1 MDMGQFAVIGMG
13 RFGRSLAVTLHRLGH
28 QVLAID
34 KNEEALRAVSDEV
47 THAVQLDS
55 TDEEALR
62 GVGITNFDA
71 VVVAIGDF
79 IEESILTTLLLT
91 ELGCEKIVAKAVD
104 DRQGKVLE
112 RVGAHLVV
120 YPERDMGIR
129 IAHTLA
135 APGVLDYLELSPT
148 FSIEELSIPE
158 SMTGRTLGQLDLKS
172 RFGVS
177 VLLIRRDG
185 QLMISPS
192 PETRLQTGDVL
203 VVVGENRQL
212 SRLEANLEPSG
223 K

>member
-1 MDMGQFAVIGMG
+1 MSEYAVIGMG
-13 RFGRSLAVTLHRLGH
+13 RFGRSVATTLHQLGH

-47 THAVQLDS
+47 THAVQLDA
-55 TDEEALR
+55 TDDEALR

-71 VVVAIGDF
+71 VIVAIGDF
-79 IEESILTTLLLT
+79 IEESILTTLLLA
-91 ELGCEKIVAKAVD
+91 ELGVEKIVAKAVD

-120 YPERDMGIR
+120 YPERDMGVR

-135 APGVLDYLELSPT
+135 APGVLDYLEISPT
-148 FSIEELSIPE
+148 FSIEELSV
-158 SMTGRTLGQLDLKS
+158 SDAMAGRTLGQLDLKA

-177 VLLIRRDG
+177 VLLIRRGG
-185 QLMISPS
+185 QLMISPAV
-192 PETRLQTGDVL
+192 ETALQSGDVL

-212 SRLEANLEPSG
+212 SRLESTLEPA

>member
-1 MDMGQFAVIGMG
+1 MGEYAVIGMG
-13 RFGRSLAVTLHRLGH
+13 RFGRSVAITLHRLGH

-34 KNEEALRAVSDEV
+34 KNEDALRTVSDEV

-71 VVVAIGDF
+71 VVIAIGNF
-79 IEESILTTLLLT
+79 IEESILTTLLLA
-91 ELGCEKIVAKAVD
+91 ELGVEKIVAKAVD

-120 YPERDMGIR
+120 YPERDMGAR

-135 APGVLDYLELSPT
+135 APGVLDYLEISPT
-148 FSIEELSIPE
+148 FSIEELSIPGA
-158 SMTGRTLGQLDLKS
+158 MAGRTLGQLDLKA
-172 RFGVS
+172 RYGVN
-177 VLLIRRDG
+177 VLLIRRDS
-185 QLMISPS
+185 QLMISPT
-192 PETRLQTGDVL
+192 PDTKLQAGDVL

-212 SRLEANLEPSG
+212 NRLESTLEPS

>member
-1 MDMGQFAVIGMG
+1 MSEYAVIGMG
-13 RFGRSLAVTLHRLGH
+13 RFGRSVATTLRQLGH

-34 KNEEALRAVSDEV
+34 KNEEALRGITDNV
-47 THAVQLDS
+47 THAVQLDA
-55 TDEEALR
+55 TDAEALR
-62 GVGITNFDA
+62 GVGITKFDA
-71 VVVAIGDF
+71 VIVAIGDF
-79 IEESILTTLLLT
+79 IEESILTTLLLN

-120 YPERDMGIR
+120 YPERDMGVR
-129 IAHTLA
+129 IAHTLS

-148 FSIEELSIPE
+148 FSIEELSVPE
-158 SMTGRTLGQLDLKS
+158 KLTGQSLGKLDLKA

-177 VLLIRRDG
+177 VLLIRRES

-192 PETRLQTGDVL
+192 ADTTLQMGDVL

-212 SRLEANLEPSG
+212 SRLESSL
-223 K
+223 

>member
-1 MDMGQFAVIGMG
+1 MSEYAVIGMG
-13 RFGRSLAVTLHRLGH
+13 RFGRSVAITLHQLGH
-28 QVLAID
+28 KVLAID

-47 THAVQLDS
+47 NHAVQLDS
-55 TDEEALR
+55 TDQEALR

-71 VVVAIGDF
+71 VIVAIGDF

-120 YPERDMGIR
+120 YPERDMGVR

-148 FSIEELSIPE
+148 FSIEELSVPE
-158 SMTGRTLGQLDLKS
+158 TMAGRSLGQLDLKA

-177 VLLIRRDG
+177 VLLIRRDS
-185 QLMISPS
+185 QLMISPA
-192 PETRLQTGDVL
+192 PDTMLETGDVL

-212 SRLEANLEPSG
+212 SRLESSFEPATR
-223 K
+223 

>member
-1 MDMGQFAVIGMG
+1 MGEFAVIGMG
-13 RFGRSLAVTLHRLGH
+13 RFGKSVAVTLRQLGH

-34 KNEEALRAVSDEV
+34 RDEAALREVADEV

-55 TDEEALR
+55 TDPESLR

-71 VVVAIGDF
+71 VIVAIGVD
-79 IEESILTTLLLT
+79 IQESILTTSILQ

-104 DRQGKVLE
+104 HRQGKVLE

-120 YPERDMGIR
+120 YPERDMGVR
-129 IAHTLA
+129 LAHTLA
-135 APGVLDYLELSPT
+135 SPGLLDYLAISPT
-148 FSIEELSIPE
+148 FSIEELSVTE
-158 SMTGRTLGQLDLKS
+158 RLLGRTLGQLDLKT

-185 QLMISPS
+185 QLLISPG
-192 PETRLQTGDVL
+192 PDTTLVAGDVL

-212 SRLEANLEPSG
+212 SRLEASL
-223 K
+223 

>member
-1 MDMGQFAVIGMG
+1 MGEYAVIGMG
-13 RFGRSLAVTLHRLGH
+13 RFGRSVAITLHRLGH
-28 QVLAID
+28 QVLAVD

-47 THAVQLDS
+47 THAVQLDA
-55 TDEEALR
+55 TDVESLR

-79 IEESILTTLLLT
+79 IEESILTTLLLC

-120 YPERDMGIR
+120 YPERDMGVR

-135 APGVLDYLELSPT
+135 APGLLDYLELSPT
-148 FSIEELSIPE
+148 FSIEELSVPE
-158 SMTGRTLGQLDLKS
+158 NLSGRSLGYLDLKTKY
-172 RFGVS
+172 GVS
-177 VLLIRRDG
+177 VLLIRRDS
-185 QLMISPS
+185 QLMISP
-192 PETRLQTGDVL
+192 PADTTLQTGDVL

-212 SRLEANLEPSG
+212 SRLESTFEPS

>member
-1 MDMGQFAVIGMG
+1 MGQFAVIGMG

-185 QLMISPS
+185 QLMVSPS

>member
-1 MDMGQFAVIGMG
+1 MSEYAVIGMG
-13 RFGRSLAVTLHRLGH
+13 RFGRSVAITLHQLGH

-47 THAVQLDS
+47 THAVQLDA

-71 VVVAIGDF
+71 VIVAIGDF
-79 IEESILTTLLLT
+79 IEESILTTLLLA
-91 ELGCEKIVAKAVD
+91 ELGVEKIVAKAVE

-112 RVGAHLVV
+112 KVGAHLVV
-120 YPERDMGIR
+120 YPERDMGVR

-135 APGVLDYLELSPT
+135 APGVLDYLEISPT
-148 FSIEELSIPE
+148 FSIEELSVPE
-158 SMTGRTLGQLDLKS
+158 AMAGRTLGQLDLKA

-177 VLLIRRDG
+177 VLLIRRDS
-185 QLMISPS
+185 QLMISPAA
-192 PETRLQTGDVL
+192 ETTLQTGDVL
-203 VVVGENRQL
+203 VVVGENRHL
-212 SRLEANLEPSG
+212 NRLESTLEPA

>member
-1 MDMGQFAVIGMG
+1 MGEYAVIGMG
-13 RFGRSLAVTLHRLGH
+13 RFGRSVATTLHRLGH
-28 QVLAID
+28 QVLAVD

-47 THAVQLDS
+47 THAVQLDA
-55 TDEEALR
+55 TDAESLR

-120 YPERDMGIR
+120 YPERDMGVR
-129 IAHTLA
+129 IAHTLS
-135 APGVLDYLELSPT
+135 APGLLDYLQLSPT
-148 FSIEELSIPE
+148 FSIEELSVPE
-158 SMTGRTLGQLDLKS
+158 NLSGKSLGYLDLKA
-172 RFGVS
+172 RYGVS
-177 VLLIRRDG
+177 VLLIRRDS
-185 QLMISPS
+185 QLMISPA
-192 PETRLQTGDVL
+192 PDTTLQTGDVL

-212 SRLEANLEPSG
+212 SRLESTFEPP

>member
-1 MDMGQFAVIGMG
+1 MSEYAVIGMG
-13 RFGRSLAVTLHRLGH
+13 RFGRSVAITLHRLGH

-34 KNEEALRAVSDEV
+34 KSEEALRAVSDEV

-71 VVVAIGDF
+71 VIVAIGDF
-79 IEESILTTLLLT
+79 IEESILTTLLLA
-91 ELGCEKIVAKAVD
+91 ELGVEKIVAKAVD

-112 RVGAHLVV
+112 KVGAHLVV
-120 YPERDMGIR
+120 YPERDMGVR

-135 APGVLDYLELSPT
+135 APGVLDYLEISPT
-148 FSIEELSIPE
+148 FSIEELSVSE
-158 SMTGRTLGQLDLKS
+158 AFAGRTVGQLDLKA

-177 VLLIRRDG
+177 VLLIRRDS
-185 QLMISPS
+185 QLMISPA
-192 PETRLQTGDVL
+192 PETTLQAGDVL

-212 SRLEANLEPSG
+212 SRLESALEPA

>member
-1 MDMGQFAVIGMG
+1 MGEYAVIGMG
-13 RFGRSLAVTLHRLGH
+13 RFGRSVAITLHKLGH
-28 QVLAID
+28 QVLAVD
-34 KNEEALRAVSDEV
+34 KNEEALREVSDEV

-55 TDEEALR
+55 TDAESLR
-62 GVGITNFDA
+62 GVGITNFDS

-120 YPERDMGIR
+120 YPERDMGVR

-135 APGVLDYLELSPT
+135 APGLLDYLELSPT
-148 FSIEELSIPE
+148 FSIEELSVPE
-158 SMTGRTLGQLDLKS
+158 TMSGRSLGQLDLKTKY
-172 RFGVS
+172 GVS
-177 VLLIRRDG
+177 VLLIRRDS
-185 QLMISPS
+185 QLMISPPS
-192 PETRLQTGDVL
+192 DTTLQTGDVL

-212 SRLEANLEPSG
+212 NRLESTFEPP